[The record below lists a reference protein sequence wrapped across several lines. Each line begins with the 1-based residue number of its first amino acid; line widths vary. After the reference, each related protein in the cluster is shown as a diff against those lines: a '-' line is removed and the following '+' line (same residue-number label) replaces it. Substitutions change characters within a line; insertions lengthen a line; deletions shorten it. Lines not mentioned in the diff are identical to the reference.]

1 MHKRYNIIAI
11 IITFLGVALLPVQW
25 QDSFYYDIGQPSQ
38 NDPATTDLAG
48 QAANFTDDDTGIFV
62 RIMQLFWVYSFTD
75 NGADSASAVN
85 YIQYIINMLLWIAAF
100 IALVILIYGF
110 YLMFFSKQEEW
121 FDKAKKIIIWVT
133 VALFIMGLSW
143 LIVSFLFYLYSLI
156 Q

>member
-1 MHKRYNIIAI
+1 MHKRYNIVAI
-11 IITFLGVALLPVQW
+11 IITFVGVALLPVQW
-25 QDSFYYDIGQPSQ
+25 QDSFYYDIGQPSP

-48 QAANFTDDDTGIFV
+48 QAAAFTDDDTWIFV
-62 RIMQLFWVYSFTD
+62 RLMQLFGVYSFTN
-75 NGADSASAVN
+75 NGSESATAIV

-100 IALVILIYGF
+100 IALIILIYGF

-133 VALFIMGLSW
+133 VALFIMWLSW
-143 LIVSFLFYLYSLI
+143 IIVSFLFYLYSLI